1 MKKGDKITMYFDCL
15 GVTSK
20 ESVTIKEVTDKEV
33 TTEDYYDTEDGEEYF
48 RFDIETGKCLNQK
61 DFGFGGKRRIK

>member
-1 MKKGDKITMYFDCL
+1 MKEGDKITMYFDCI

-20 ESVTIKEVTDKEV
+20 EQVTIKEIKGNEV
-33 TTEDYYDTEDGEEYF
+33 ITEDYFDTGDGEENF
-48 RFDIETGKCLNQK
+48 RFDINTGKCLNQK